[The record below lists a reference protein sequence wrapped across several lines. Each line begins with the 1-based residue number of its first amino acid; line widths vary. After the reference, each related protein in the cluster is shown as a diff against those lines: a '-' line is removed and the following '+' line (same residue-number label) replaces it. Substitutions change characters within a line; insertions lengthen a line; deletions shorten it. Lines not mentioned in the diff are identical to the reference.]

1 MSQQDRLEV
10 EPREQTPTL
19 RLSQKVRERLNQVKV
34 DRQLVDPK
42 LGYQEA
48 TVLLLALQA
57 KELALEQVLADIDEI
72 QNGSEDTN
80 KVLDFLGADDLP
92 PFHDPSW
99 RED

>member
-1 MSQQDRLEV
+1 LAQEEKEL
-10 EPREQTPTL
+10 TPML
-19 RLSQKVRERLNQVKV
+19 RLSQKVRERLSQVKA

-48 TVLLLALQA
+48 TALLLVLQA
-57 KELALEQVLADIDEI
+57 RELAFDQVLADLNEI

-92 PFHDPSW
+92 AYHDPSW